1 MHRRKFLVHGHRAAL
16 SAALGTVFG
25 TAFRTSL
32 GAALVLGA
40 AGQPALAQPR
50 YTVSAAQMQAAVAAK
65 FPLDYP
71 VAGLFTL
78 ALQAPRL
85 RLLPAEN
92 RIHADIPVEAAGEAL
107 RRRYP
112 GNLDLDFALRYEPSD
127 RSLRA
132 HAIRV
137 NALQFPG
144 LRPEVGEMLN
154 TYAPVLA
161 AQALREVVLH
171 ELTDKDLA
179 LADTMGLAPDRIT
192 VTASG
197 LVIDFKNR

>member
-1 MHRRKFLVHGHRAAL
+1 MSFIFRMHRRHFLNRAQRAAL
-16 SAALGTVFG
+16 ATALGLG
-25 TAFRTSL
+25 TLGTPVTS
-32 GAALVLGA
+32 AV
-40 AGQPALAQPR
+40 AQPR
-50 YTVSAAQMQAAVAAK
+50 YTVSAAQMQAAVAQK
-65 FPLDYP
+65 FPLTYP
-71 VAGLFTL
+71 VAGLFAL
-78 ALQAPRL
+78 ALQAPQL

-112 GNLDLDFALRYEPSD
+112 GNLDVDFALRYEASD

-132 HAIRV
+132 YGIRV
-137 NALQFPG
+137 NALRFPG
-144 LRPEVGEMLN
+144 LRPEVAEMLD

-161 AQALREVVLH
+161 AQALGEVVLH

-192 VTASG
+192 VTAAG
-197 LVIDFKNR
+197 LVIDFKTK